1 MGCGVSADLRAADL
15 ALLRGELDVAEGV
28 PALVRAAA
36 AAVTATLDAER
47 SSLYLFDWSTMA
59 LKATV
64 TEGLEGREISLPLR
78 MGIVGTAILRR
89 ELTNVKQAHA
99 HPYFN
104 DEIDSALG
112 YHTETLL
119 AMPVL
124 ASTGKALGGL
134 QLLNKAGEAC
144 FGEDDE
150 AAIRLTAARLGR
162 WMENGDA
169 YPAGIEA
176 EMIALRNET
185 RADRGTLFSL
195 EARSGRLMS
204 MYADGDGRPL
214 SLNLNL
220 GIAGVTAVTGQ
231 SLLIDDAWQDERFD
245 RSVDMR
251 TGFRTRTVLCA
262 PLRCPGGEVVGV
274 VQAINHRGGHF
285 STDHLAVLE
294 QLADVIGAG
303 LDRLVPAGERRV
315 TA

>member
-1 MGCGVSADLRAADL
+1 MSAAPRAADL
-15 ALLRGELDVAEGV
+15 APLRDAMAAAAGVAD
-28 PALVRAAA
+28 LVRAAA

-59 LKATV
+59 LRASV
-64 TEGLEGREISLPLR
+64 SEGLEGREISLPLR

-89 ELTNVKQAHA
+89 ELTNVKNAHA

-104 DEIDSALG
+104 NEIDSALG
-112 YHTETLL
+112 YHTESLL
-119 AMPVL
+119 AMPMV
-124 ASTGKALGGL
+124 ASTGRLLGGL
-134 QLLNKAGEAC
+134 QLLNKADGGG
-144 FGEDDE
+144 FGESDE

-162 WMENGDA
+162 WMESGEA

-185 RADRGTLFSL
+185 RADRGSLFALDS
-195 EARSGRLMS
+195 RSGRLMS
-204 MYADGDGRPL
+204 LYADGDGRPL

-231 SLLIDDAWQDERFD
+231 SLLIDDAWNDERFD

-251 TGFRTRTVLCA
+251 TGFRTHTMLCA
-262 PLRCPGGEVVGV
+262 PLRCHCGDVLGV
-274 VQAINHRGGHF
+274 VQAINHHGGHF
-285 STDHLAVLE
+285 STDDLAVLE
-294 QLADVIGAG
+294 HLADVIGAG